1 MTIITLEDLESYR
14 GLSSELQALK
24 KEREWLYYPVSSPNG
39 REMIG
44 QRGNTPSDPTAS
56 AFYKIETI
64 DKKIALRT
72 AEIAERLD
80 EILEWMDSVPDAEIR
95 AMIHW
100 RYLIG
105 DDWRMVCRKVYGYD
119 SPQACRKRV
128 FRFFG
133 KEK

>member
-1 MTIITLEDLESYR
+1 MPITLEDLEAFR
-14 GLSSELQALK
+14 GLSSELSALK

-44 QRGNTPSDPTAS
+44 QRGNQVSDPTAS
-56 AFYKIETI
+56 AVYKIAMI
-64 DKKIALRT
+64 DEKITLRT
-72 AEIAERLD
+72 AEIAEKLEGILD
-80 EILEWMDSVPDAEIR
+80 WLDTVSDSEIR

-105 DDWRMVCRKVYGYD
+105 DDWKMVCRKVYGYD

-128 FRFFG
+128 LRFFG
-133 KEK
+133 REK